1 VKNITFLKKKR
12 VYFGGMFNPDWG
24 GGDMANKQS
33 DFTLTEEKLEI
44 LSSFLERN
52 GFDINT
58 NGNGNRSVA
67 FNNKIKA
74 LLKDN
79 PGDFTAD
86 LLQACIAFV
95 VVSKSDKNLGTP
107 RKSHELSDSDQGLIE
122 IMTNFADK
130 KVRDLLSVAAS
141 NEELTELEIGV
152 NDTATMNTKSRLKL
166 LFDDPEFS
174 ALTKILQ
181 FLIKLKPNTTDEN
194 VRGEDALL
202 NAINSPSTTL
212 NILDTLGN
220 TIRQATLP
228 PLNHP
233 RTA

>member
-1 VKNITFLKKKR
+1 
-12 VYFGGMFNPDWG
+12 
-24 GGDMANKQS
+24 
-33 DFTLTEEKLEI
+33 LEDSCFRI
-44 LSSFLERN
+44 SEY
-52 GFDINT
+52 
-58 NGNGNRSVA
+58 
-67 FNNKIKA
+67 
-74 LLKDN
+74 
-79 PGDFTAD
+79 
-86 LLQACIAFV
+86 
-95 VVSKSDKNLGTP
+95 SKSDKNLGTP

-141 NEELTELEIGV
+141 NEELTELENGV

-202 NAINSPSTTL
+202 KAINSPSTTL
-212 NILDTLGN
+212 DILDTLRN
-220 TIRQATLP
+220 TIRQETLP
-228 PLNHP
+228 PLDQP